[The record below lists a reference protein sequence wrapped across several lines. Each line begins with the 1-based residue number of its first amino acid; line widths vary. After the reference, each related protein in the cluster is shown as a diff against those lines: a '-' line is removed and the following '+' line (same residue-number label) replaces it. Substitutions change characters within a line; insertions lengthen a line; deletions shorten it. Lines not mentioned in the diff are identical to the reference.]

1 MRPTPLRV
9 NLMTAGFTPGD
20 AISNYILTLAR
31 ILRGW
36 GVRVEIYADAIAAE
50 LHAVA
55 QPSALYQPTGRDL
68 LWFHYSIDAANVDI
82 ALRSSDAVIMDYHG
96 ICPPRLF
103 HGQNPHLA
111 LLCERGIE
119 RLPELAGRFKRVIV
133 HSESARRELLA
144 AGFDAADIGSFPLTV
159 DTSRLAAADE
169 ALSALLSRLRYCLL
183 VGRVVPQ
190 KDVAAAIEIVSHA
203 RRSLPDLAFIIAG
216 TRSQAGAYQTELDRL
231 VTARGLGGRV
241 LFTDQ
246 VSNPAVLAALYRGA
260 SLLLVTSEWE
270 SFCVP
275 IAEALHFGVPAAVH
289 DQEPMTEVAGA
300 GGLVIDKHDPA
311 AAATTIV
318 ALLTD
323 SEQLQAKR
331 AAARQQA
338 THYSDDALAG
348 NVLAFLQDTFGING
362 GNR

>member
-1 MRPTPLRV
+1 MRTDPLRV

-36 GVRVEIYADAIAAE
+36 GARVEIYADAIAAE

-55 QPSALYQPTGRDL
+55 QPSALYHPTGRDL
-68 LWFHYSIDAANVDI
+68 LWFHYSIDAANIDI
-82 ALRSSDAVIMDYHG
+82 ALRSTDAVIMDYHG

-111 LLCERGIE
+111 MLCERGIE
-119 RLPELAGRFKRVIV
+119 RLPELAGRFERAIV

-144 AGFDAADIGSFPLTV
+144 AGFDPGDIRSFPLTV
-159 DTSRLAAADE
+159 DTARLAAADKE
-169 ALSALLSRLRYCLL
+169 LSAMLSRLRYCLL

-190 KDVAAAIEIVSHA
+190 KDVAAAIEIFSHV
-203 RRSLPDLAFIIAG
+203 RRALPDMTFIITG
-216 TRSQAGAYQTELDRL
+216 NRGQAKAYQSELDRL
-231 VTARGLGGRV
+231 VEARGLGGRV

-246 VSNPAVLAALYRGA
+246 VSNPAVLAALYRQA

-289 DQEPMTEVAGA
+289 DQEPMTEVAGP
-300 GGLVIDKHDPA
+300 GGLIIDKGDPA
-311 AAATTIV
+311 AAAATIV
-318 ALLTD
+318 ALLSNAD
-323 SEQLQAKR
+323 QLRAKQ
-331 AAARQQA
+331 AAARTQA
-338 THYSDDALAG
+338 ALYSDDALAC
-348 NVLAFLQDTFGING
+348 NVLAFLQETFGVEAAA
-362 GNR
+362 R